1 MVQINGKDV
10 GRIGYGLMGFT
21 WRPDPMP
28 TEQAIEVMKTALEA
42 GCNFWNGGEVY
53 GTPEYNSLHLLK
65 AYFTKYP
72 EDVDRVVI
80 SIKAGFPLD
89 GTREGVRRVA
99 TRCAKVLEGI
109 KLIDVFECPRKDPK
123 TDIEETAAAM
133 AELVKEGIIGG
144 FGLSEVG
151 AETIRRAAKV
161 TRVAAVEDELSL
173 WTPDVLTNGVAAA
186 CAENNIP
193 LVAYSPIGRG
203 FLTGQI
209 KTLDDVPQRLKDFGF
224 PRFQPGNFEH
234 NLKLVDEVEALAK
247 TKGVKPGQV
256 AISWVV
262 ALNEQAG
269 NPPILPIPGTISKER
284 VLENTT
290 LVELTAEEL
299 KDLKA
304 ITDRCNAVG
313 ERYGTAFASLMWG

>member
-1 MVQINGKDV
+1 M
-10 GRIGYGLMGFT
+10 
-21 WRPDPMP
+21 
-28 TEQAIEVMKTALEA
+28 
-42 GCNFWNGGEVY
+42 
-53 GTPEYNSLHLLK
+53 
-65 AYFTKYP
+65 
-72 EDVDRVVI
+72 
-80 SIKAGFPLD
+80 
-89 GTREGVRRVA
+89 
-99 TRCAKVLEGI
+99 
-109 KLIDVFECPRKDPK
+109 LIY
-123 TDIEETAAAM
+123 
-133 AELVKEGIIGG
+133 LQ
-144 FGLSEVG
+144 
-151 AETIRRAAKV
+151 
-161 TRVAAVEDELSL
+161 
-173 WTPDVLTNGVAAA
+173 
-186 CAENNIP
+186 
-193 LVAYSPIGRG
+193 
-203 FLTGQI
+203 TGQI

-247 TKGVKPGQV
+247 KKGVKPGQV